1 MDLTSKLGK
10 LDEAMLKAM
19 AKYLKV
25 EDEEC
30 FLKKYGENPSALSR
44 FNFYPPC
51 RRPDAVLA
59 AKAHSDA
66 SAMTYLLQDEEVEGL
81 QTQRDGAW
89 YRVPVVPNAIVV
101 NAGDQIE
108 VQFLYFHLLFEINNY
123 CTYD

>member
-1 MDLTSKLGK
+1 MVDLTNKLGE
-10 LDEAMLKAM
+10 LDAAMLKAM
-19 AKYLKV
+19 ARYLKV
-25 EDEEC
+25 EDEES
-30 FLKKYGENPSALSR
+30 FLKKYGETPSALSR

-81 QTQRDGAW
+81 QAQKDGAW
-89 YRVPVVPNAIVV
+89 YRVPIVPNAIVV

-108 VQFLYFHLLFEINNY
+108 VNLQYQNGAVSAAN
-123 CTYD
+123 C